1 MATKIDQILQ
11 VWVSLNDY
19 LFKDM
24 TMLCQISPH
33 ALSPGTSSLI
43 GKHSTQT
50 LSAQKVLSLDSSS
63 RNRMNST
70 HQFVLKVRDNK
81 GKRLWQTFYQN
92 LHRKKMNHLR
102 WLLQFPAWA
111 SSSCLWHIIR
121 LHRFN
126 DMTMLCGISTH
137 TLCPGRN
144 SSMSNHSTQIL
155 SAQKVL
161 SCLIRVRVRET
172 GWIPHTNSFE
182 RSRRKGSKTLKN
194 QKTNGKKV

>member
-1 MATKIDQILQ
+1 
-11 VWVSLNDY
+11 
-19 LFKDM
+19 M

-102 WLLQFPAWA
+102 WLLQFPTWA

-121 LHRFN
+121 LDRFN
-126 DMTMLCGISTH
+126 DITILCGISTH

-144 SSMSNHSTQIL
+144 SSMANHSTQIL

-182 RSRRKGSKTLKN
+182 HSRRKGNKTLEN
-194 QKTNGKKV
+194 QKQNGKKV